1 MGKGMVKRW
10 VLACMLGC
18 LALLLNAA
26 GAESGVNEQDYQA
39 ALASLEAR
47 INDLE
52 AENAAMRSLLAGVN
66 RLVDPNTGQ
75 DTLRFSDMNVQIV
88 SGSGATDDMI
98 NGRGNLIIGYN
109 ELRKPDDPRSGSHM
123 LVVGRYNNYA
133 AFGGMVVGTDNTV
146 LAQWASVSG
155 GTGNTASGA
164 ASSVSGGYGNT
175 ASSMWATASGGAN
188 NTASGFH
195 ATVSGG
201 YFNEASGAKSSVS
214 GGARVLAATSLCMV
228 GDNQTNC

>member
-1 MGKGMVKRW
+1 MD
-10 VLACMLGC
+10 
-18 LALLLNAA
+18 
-26 GAESGVNEQDYQA
+26 ESELITVMEV
-39 ALASLEAR
+39 LEAR
-47 INDLE
+47 VQALEEEVLSMRDLL
-52 AENAAMRSLLAGVN
+52 RGVS

-75 DTLRFSDMNVQIV
+75 DTLRFADMNVQVV

-109 ELRKPDDPRSGSHM
+109 ELRNTDDRRSGSHM
-123 LVVGRYNNYA
+123 LVVGRFNNYA
-133 AFGGMVVGTDNTV
+133 AFGGMVVGTDNSSY
-146 LAQWASVSG
+146 AQWASVSG

-175 ASSMWATASGGAN
+175 ASNMWATASGGAN

-214 GGARVLAATSLCMV
+214 GGARLLAGTSLCMV
-228 GDNQTNC
+228 GDNQKSC